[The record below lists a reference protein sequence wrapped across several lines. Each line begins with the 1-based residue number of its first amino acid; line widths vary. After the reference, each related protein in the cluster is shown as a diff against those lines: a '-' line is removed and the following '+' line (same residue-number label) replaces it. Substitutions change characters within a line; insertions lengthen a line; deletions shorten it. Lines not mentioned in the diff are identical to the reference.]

1 MKRHI
6 MYIII
11 KNDTN
16 KIIHQTSQKFES
28 MKEFGT
34 LLRAGADVRAE
45 MRYS

>member
-1 MKRHI
+1 MKYHM
-6 MYIII
+6 MYVII

-16 KIIHQTSQKFES
+16 KIVHQTSQKFES

-45 MRYS
+45 VRYS

>member
-16 KIIHQTSQKFES
+16 KIVHQTTHKFES

-45 MRYS
+45 VRYS